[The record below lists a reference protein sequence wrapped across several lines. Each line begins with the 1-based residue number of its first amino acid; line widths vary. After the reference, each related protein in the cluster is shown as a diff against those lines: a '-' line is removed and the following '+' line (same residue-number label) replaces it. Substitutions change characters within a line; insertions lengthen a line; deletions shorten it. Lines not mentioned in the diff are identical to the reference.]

1 MLSSEVV
8 GPKLMK
14 LTLEIC
20 KCCKDRILTSHHKE
34 LDNLVVEEGEKW
46 DNMAA
51 LNFKSRV

>member
-1 MLSSEVV
+1 
-8 GPKLMK
+8 MK